1 MFKYLFLIIAFVSIS
16 FSSSAETIEIDM
28 VNKLGKEKMVYSIKV
43 AKIDIG
49 DTIIWKSIDKGHNVE
64 FVEMPKDVK
73 KFKSKVS
80 KDAEYKFEIPGIYL

>member
-1 MFKYLFLIIAFVSIS
+1 MFKYLFLIIAFISIS

-49 DTIIWKSIDKGHNVE
+49 DTIIWKSVDKGHNVE
-64 FVEMPKDVK
+64 FVEMP
-73 KFKSKVS
+73 
-80 KDAEYKFEIPGIYL
+80 